1 MTTETMCNKSVNKLD
16 ENPKSEAIN
25 RRWNN
30 QKLSMEFED
39 IARHEI
45 AWRQRSSSMA
55 ETQESQD
62 TDKLTVRGET
72 DWHSWH

>member
-1 MTTETMCNKSVNKLD
+1 
-16 ENPKSEAIN
+16 
-25 RRWNN
+25 
-30 QKLSMEFED
+30 MEFED

-72 DWHSWH
+72 D